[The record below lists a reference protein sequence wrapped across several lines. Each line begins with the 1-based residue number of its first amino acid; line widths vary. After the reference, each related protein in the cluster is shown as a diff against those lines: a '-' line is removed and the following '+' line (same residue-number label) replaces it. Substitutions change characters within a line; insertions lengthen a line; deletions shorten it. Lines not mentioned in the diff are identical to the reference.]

1 LEVLTIVLLFIIIK
15 MNNSI
20 VKEGVKMK
28 TMITLSSKYQIVIP
42 REVREKLDLKA
53 GDKLIIK
60 TNNEKIV
67 IYPQPKS
74 YAKYALGLGK
84 EIWQGIDAT
93 EYVKKERET
102 WKN

>member
-1 LEVLTIVLLFIIIK
+1 
-15 MNNSI
+15 
-20 VKEGVKMK
+20 MK
-28 TMITLSSKYQIVIP
+28 TMIKISSKYQIVIP
-42 REVREKLDLKA
+42 REVREKLNLKT

-60 TNNEKIV
+60 TNNEKIT

-93 EYVKKERET
+93 EYVRKERET
-102 WKN
+102 WKS